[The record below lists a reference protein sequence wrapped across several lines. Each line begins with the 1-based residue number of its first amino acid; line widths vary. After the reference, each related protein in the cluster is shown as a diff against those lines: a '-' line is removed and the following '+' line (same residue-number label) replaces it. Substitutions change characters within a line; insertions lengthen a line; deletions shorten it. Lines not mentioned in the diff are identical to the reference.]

1 MGKRMNDGPVVL
13 ITSATQYVGPASVS
27 RLSRSGARIVAQDAA
42 FSDPSVRQSFI
53 ADRPGITASGLT
65 EPDDI
70 VAAALAAHGRI
81 DAVVSND
88 DAPAIRA
95 VLEDAKI
102 DDFRAGL
109 EAMMVRPFAL
119 AKAVVKPMKRQGGG
133 RIVFITSAA
142 PFRGLANYSMYAAA
156 RGGANAL
163 TLTLSREL
171 APHNILVNAVAPN
184 YVENP
189 SYFPPA
195 LLADPASRAKI
206 ERNIPL
212 GRLGKPEEVG
222 ALVEFFAT
230 GDCGFVTGH
239 VVPIAGGW
247 A

>member
-1 MGKRMNDGPVVL
+1 MAMADGPVVL
-13 ITSATQYVGPASVS
+13 ITNVLHYVGPAALA
-27 RLSRSGARIVAQDAA
+27 RLTRDGARVVAQDVSFADASARLAFAKDHPEVTAIAA
-42 FSDPSVRQSFI
+42 
-53 ADRPGITASGLT
+53 TAPV
-65 EPDDI
+65 EI
-70 VAAALAAHGRI
+70 VAATLAAHGRL
-81 DAVVSND
+81 DALVSND

-95 VLEDAKI
+95 PLEDAEL

-109 EAMMVRPFAL
+109 EAMLVRPFAL
-119 AKAVVKPMKRQGGG
+119 AQAAAAPMKRQGGG
-133 RIVFITSAA
+133 RMLLITSAA
-142 PFRGLANYSMYAAA
+142 PLRGLANYSMYAAA

-163 TLTLSREL
+163 ALSLAREL

-184 YVENP
+184 YMANP
-189 SYFPPA
+189 TYFPPE
-195 LLADPASRAKI
+195 LLADPQARAKI

-222 ALVEFFAT
+222 ALIAFFAI